1 MYMNGEYLETLQDLK
16 RCFCID
22 ELVYSY
28 YSGELELFLDKIGA
42 HEKAERIR
50 KIPVSNALLLIRL
63 YEIFECNLEDS
74 EEKIRSDAAS
84 VTCSTILATFSI
96 SSGCS
101 PFMADRMRWKAS
113 DSSAA
118 VSESTSS
125 SLCSGI
131 FKPPAI
137 L

>member
-28 YSGELELFLDKIGA
+28 YNGELELFLDKIGA

-50 KIPVSNALLLIRL
+50 KIPVSN
-63 YEIFECNLEDS
+63 ECNLEDS

-84 VTCSTILATFSI
+84 
-96 SSGCS
+96 
-101 PFMADRMRWKAS
+101 DQ
-113 DSSAA
+113 
-118 VSESTSS
+118 
-125 SLCSGI
+125 
-131 FKPPAI
+131 
-137 L
+137 

>member
-1 MYMNGEYLETLQDLK
+1 MSRKNSSENEKDF
-16 RCFCID
+16 RNCFVFTGRKNCGS
-22 ELVYSY
+22 LYYSY

-84 VTCSTILATFSI
+84 
-96 SSGCS
+96 
-101 PFMADRMRWKAS
+101 DQ
-113 DSSAA
+113 
-118 VSESTSS
+118 
-125 SLCSGI
+125 
-131 FKPPAI
+131 
-137 L
+137 